1 LPLPVRR
8 PAVLAAALL
17 ALGSP
22 AAAQYTL
29 YYGNMHSHC
38 TLSDDALNPP
48 SGPPAT
54 AFAYARDTAGID
66 VLALTDHSHYLSASE
81 YNTLKTEADNF
92 TQNGVF
98 VAIAAQEHGNLSTST
113 PGSFGHM
120 NIYEAANI
128 LNQATL
134 REDLQASYA
143 YIAANVN
150 RINGQPLIGSFN
162 HPYSGSGEGANA
174 QFADFAWDA
183 TGDDAMEFI
192 EVINGKRTAAYEAE
206 YFAALALGWRIGALG
221 NQDNHDGLWGDQPN
235 NVNNIPLTGIW
246 APALTKGDILN
257 ALAARRTFAMEVEPV
272 TDRISLTFT
281 ADGNWMGT
289 EYSTAADSIEF
300 FVDVSAAT
308 NIGSI
313 ALYRNGTLIRQTGG
327 TGVSTQWTVHDTP
340 GPGSFW
346 YLVKVTQS
354 DGDRAW
360 SSPVWIESTSNF
372 SLPIATVNQDDGSG
386 LPTMWFQT
394 ATVQGIVTVDTDT
407 LSTVDNEV
415 YIQDATG
422 GLMVLQFGGQSVPV
436 QLGDNV
442 LVTGTVD
449 TFQGQTMISGP
460 SITIQST
467 GGGEP
472 PAPLITTNDIATN
485 GEAWEGSLVELHY
498 VSITGGTWPAPG
510 VNGSVTI
517 DDGSGPATLLIDKDT
532 VLDNLGAPG
541 QATFA
546 VKGIVTQRD
555 ASPPFTCCYVIL
567 PRFGSDIFQLTPT
580 GVVEL
585 PIHHSVEL
593 TSLSAPSPNP
603 FEFGT
608 KLAFELAGTREQPV
622 SFAVYDVHGRKV
634 RTIVDGPLA
643 PGAFEVDWDGRSD
656 QGGTV
661 SAGVYFVRLVAGDVN
676 LSRKI
681 VRLN

>member
-1 LPLPVRR
+1 MSV
-8 PAVLAAALL
+8 
-17 ALGSP
+17 
-22 AAAQYTL
+22 
-29 YYGNMHSHC
+29 
-38 TLSDDALNPP
+38 
-48 SGPPAT
+48 
-54 AFAYARDTAGID
+54 
-66 VLALTDHSHYLSASE
+66 SE
-81 YNTLKTEADNF
+81 YNTLKTEADNV

-98 VAIAAQEHGNLSTST
+98 VGIAAQEHGNLSTST
-113 PGSFGHM
+113 VGAFGHM
-120 NIYEAANI
+120 NVYEAATV
-128 LNQATL
+128 LNQASL
-134 REDLQASYA
+134 RENLQASYD

-150 RINGQPLIGSFN
+150 RINGQPLVGSFN
-162 HPYSGSGEGANA
+162 HPYSGSGQGTNA
-174 QFADFAWDA
+174 QFESFAWDS
-183 TGDDAMEFI
+183 TGDEGIEFI
-192 EVINGKRTAAYEAE
+192 EVINGKRTAAYETE
-206 YFAALALGWRIGALG
+206 YFECLAQGWHVGALG

-246 APALTKGDILN
+246 AAALTKADILN
-257 ALAARRTFAMEVEPV
+257 ALAARRTFAMEVEPA
-272 TDRISLTFT
+272 TDRISLEFT
-281 ADGNWMGT
+281 ADGNWMGS

-300 FVDVSAAT
+300 FVDVSSET

-340 GPGSFW
+340 GPGSFY

-360 SSPVWIESTSNF
+360 SSPVWIESSSNF

-407 LSTVDNEV
+407 LSTVDNEI
-415 YIQDATG
+415 YIQDASA

-436 QLGDNV
+436 HLGDNI

-472 PAPLITTNDIATN
+472 PAPLLTTNDIATN
-485 GEAWEGSLVELHY
+485 GEAWEGSLVELHH
-498 VSITGGTWPAPG
+498 VAITAGTWPAPG

-517 DDGSGPATLLIDKDT
+517 DDGSGPATLLIDRDT
-532 VLDNLGAPG
+532 ILDNLGAP
-541 QATFA
+541 AETTFA
-546 VKGIVTQRD
+546 VRGIVTQRD
-555 ASPPFTCCYVIL
+555 ASPPFNCCYVIL
-567 PRFGSDIFQLTPT
+567 PRFATDIFQLVGL
-580 GVVEL
+580 GVTEL
-585 PIHHSVEL
+585 PIHHSVEV
-593 TSLSAPSPNP
+593 TSLQAPSPNP
-603 FEFGT
+603 FQSGT
-608 KLAFELAGTREQPV
+608 KFAFELAGTREQSV

-634 RTIVDGPLA
+634 RTIIDGPLA
-643 PGAFEVDWDGRSD
+643 PGSFEAQWDGRSD

-661 SAGVYFVRLVAGDVN
+661 SAGVYFVRLVTRDVN